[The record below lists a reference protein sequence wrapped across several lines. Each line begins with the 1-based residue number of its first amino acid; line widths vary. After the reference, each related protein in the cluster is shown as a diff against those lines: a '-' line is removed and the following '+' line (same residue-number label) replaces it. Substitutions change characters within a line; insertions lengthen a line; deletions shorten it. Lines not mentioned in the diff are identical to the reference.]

1 MRNRLCLEVGP
12 SNLTSASAAQGVEEV
27 ATQNTVLNA
36 KAVLKGLVRCT
47 DGAVMQ
53 EVEVVAAKYDLATGR
68 VNIAKKG
75 WYSGRSFYYE

>member
-1 MRNRLCLEVGP
+1 MIFLQTCILV
-12 SNLTSASAAQGVEEV
+12 QGVEEV

-47 DGAVMQ
+47 DGAIMQ
-53 EVEVVAAKYDLATGR
+53 EVEVVAAKYDLASGR
-68 VNIAKKG
+68 VKIVKKG

>member
-1 MRNRLCLEVGP
+1 MRRHIYLAVDP
-12 SNLTSASAAQGVEEV
+12 SNPPAASAAQGVEEV

-36 KAVLKGLVRCT
+36 KTVLKGLVRCT

-68 VNIAKKG
+68 VAIAKKG

>member
-1 MRNRLCLEVGP
+1 MRAFAL
-12 SNLTSASAAQGVEEV
+12 QGVEEV

-53 EVEVVAAKYDLATGR
+53 EVEVVAAKYDLATGQ